1 MVKCCQKSLDDYI
14 YILSHKLKG
23 KTSLTDIFTSVK
35 KNRTINKNIKV
46 KSKKK
51 VNYTLEEYHK
61 DYLFLPRKVITH
73 SRKFN

>member
-35 KNRTINKNIKV
+35 KKI
-46 KSKKK
+46 
-51 VNYTLEEYHK
+51 EQ
-61 DYLFLPRKVITH
+61 
-73 SRKFN
+73 